1 MKRYDENKIQQV
13 MKEKGYSRRQ
23 AKDFL
28 WEEDQ
33 KNTKSDV
40 LVPKQTKEEIESN
53 LLWGSTKDKR
63 EYLDRLEA
71 KKNEE
76 RLLKK
81 QEKKN
86 EAQKK
91 IESLK
96 KPCIKIVNFL
106 REKKESLSLN
116 EICQELRMP
125 EMVVERSIRILLR
138 ENVLK
143 FKVMPIKAERHLIKA
158 AKIRHFLL
166 ADFNMTK
173 EEVSIRINAGI
184 YDPEKAQI
192 SREVLADFLDMLHF
206 IISENHILDDEK
218 RSQLLFLLFDSVIQ
232 FVRDNPHDPELQRP
246 FIKMNSYNLILE
258 AIDEARRRLF

>member
-28 WEEDQ
+28 WDQ
-33 KNTKSDV
+33 EQSNTEPEKK
-40 LVPKQTKEEIESN
+40 VPMLSTQEIETN

-76 RLLKK
+76 RMLKK
-81 QEKKN
+81 QAQKDES
-86 EAQKK
+86 QKK
-91 IESLK
+91 IEGLK
-96 KPCIKIVNFL
+96 KPCIKIVNYL
-106 REKKESLSLN
+106 REQKESLPL
-116 EICQELRMP
+116 EVIIKDLRMP
-125 EMVVERSIRILLR
+125 EMVAERSIRILLR

-143 FKVMPIKAERHLIKA
+143 FKVMPIKRERHLLRA

-166 ADFNMTK
+166 SDFNMSK
-173 EEVSIRINAGI
+173 EEVSLRINAGI
-184 YDPEKAQI
+184 YDPEKNQI
-192 SREVLADFLDMLHF
+192 SREVLSDLLDMLHF
-206 IISENHILDDEK
+206 IMSENHIIDDDK
-218 RSQLLFLLFDSVIQ
+218 RSQLLFLLFNSVIE
-232 FVRDNPHDPELQRP
+232 FVRDNPYDPELQRP

-258 AIDEARRRLF
+258 AVDEARRRLF